1 MVKKKEENI
10 QIGLRVKRSREA
22 AGMTQEQLSE
32 LLDVTPQYLSGVE
45 RGAVGL
51 SVPVLMR
58 LCSILLVSSDYILTG
73 DMEYS
78 DVTSI
83 TARLSRLPSEHIH
96 NVEEIL
102 NRYVEGVAIAQRYKD
117 GGKSRDG
124 I

>member
-1 MVKKKEENI
+1 MVKKKAENV
-10 QIGLRVKRSREA
+10 QIGLRVKQAREA

-73 DMEYS
+73 DTEYS

-96 NVEEIL
+96 NIEEIL

>member
-1 MVKKKEENI
+1 MVKKKAENV
-10 QIGLRVKRSREA
+10 QIGLRVKQAREA

-73 DMEYS
+73 DTEYS

>member
-1 MVKKKEENI
+1 
-10 QIGLRVKRSREA
+10 
-22 AGMTQEQLSE
+22 MTQEQLSE

-73 DMEYS
+73 DTEYS